1 MKMKKKKVKKGN
13 LLGKFLRVFISVLM
27 ICGMI
32 YMYYQMTREI
42 KTTFSLLSDVK
53 ESEKELAQLEAEKE
67 SLELQKEKLT
77 DENYVS
83 SVARGKYL
91 ITKENEQIYVL
102 PPLTE
107 GND

>member
-1 MKMKKKKVKKGN
+1 MKKKKVKKGN

>member
-1 MKMKKKKVKKGN
+1 
-13 LLGKFLRVFISVLM
+13 M
-27 ICGMI
+27 IGIMI

-42 KTTFSLLSDVK
+42 KTTFSLLSDV
-53 ESEKELAQLEAEKE
+53 SELQRELPQLEAEKE
-67 SLELQKEKLT
+67 SLKLQKEKLT

>member
-1 MKMKKKKVKKGN
+1 MKKKKVKKLN
-13 LLGKFLRVFISVLM
+13 PLGKLVRFLGLLIVAVLM
-27 ICGMI
+27 VG
-32 YMYYQMTREI
+32 MYYQITKEI
-42 KTTFSLLSDVK
+42 KTTFSLRGDIK
-53 ESEKELAQLEAEKE
+53 ESEKEIARLEAEKE

-107 GND
+107 DGD

>member
-1 MKMKKKKVKKGN
+1 MEKKKTKKSKP
-13 LLGKFLRVFISVLM
+13 LGKFIKFLISVLM
-27 ICGMI
+27 IFVMI
-32 YMYYQMTREI
+32 YMYYQMTKEI
-42 KTTFSLLSDVK
+42 KTTFSLLRDVK
-53 ESEKELAQLEAEKE
+53 ESEKEIAKLEAEKE

-107 GND
+107 DND

>member
-1 MKMKKKKVKKGN
+1 M
-13 LLGKFLRVFISVLM
+13 
-27 ICGMI
+27 
-32 YMYYQMTREI
+32 
-42 KTTFSLLSDVK
+42 
-53 ESEKELAQLEAEKE
+53 
-67 SLELQKEKLT
+67 QKEKLT

-107 GND
+107 END

>member
-1 MKMKKKKVKKGN
+1 MKKRKGKK
-13 LLGKFLRVFISVLM
+13 LSPLGKILRALGFLVIVALM
-27 ICGMI
+27 VGM
-32 YMYYQMTREI
+32 YFQMAKEI
-42 KTTFSLLSDVK
+42 KTTFSLRGDII
-53 ESEKELAQLEAEKE
+53 ESEKEIARLEAEKE
-67 SLELQKEKLT
+67 SLQLQKEKLT

-107 GND
+107 DKD

>member
-1 MKMKKKKVKKGN
+1 MKKKKGKKLN
-13 LLGKFLRVFISVLM
+13 PLGKFVRFLGLVLVAFLM
-27 ICGMI
+27 VG
-32 YMYYQMTREI
+32 MYYQMAKEI
-42 KTTFSLLSDVK
+42 KTTFSLRGDII
-53 ESEKELAQLEAEKE
+53 ESEKEIARLEAEKE

-107 GND
+107 DND

>member
-1 MKMKKKKVKKGN
+1 MKKTKVKKGN
-13 LLGKFLRVFISVLM
+13 LLGKFLRFFISVLM

>member
-1 MKMKKKKVKKGN
+1 MKKKTVKKSN
-13 LLGKFLRVFISVLM
+13 PLGKFLRFLISVLM
-27 ICGMI
+27 IGIMI

-42 KTTFSLLSDVK
+42 KTTFSLLSDVR
-53 ESEKELAQLEAEKE
+53 ESERELAQLEAEKE

>member
-1 MKMKKKKVKKGN
+1 MKKEKVRK
-13 LLGKFLRVFISVLM
+13 LTPLGKFVRILIGMVM
-27 ICGMI
+27 IAAI
-32 YMYYQMTREI
+32 VYMYLQMGKEI
-42 KTTFSLLSDVK
+42 KTTFSLHGDVK
-53 ESEKELAQLEAEKE
+53 ESEKEIAKLEAEKE
-67 SLELQKEKLT
+67 SLQMQKEKLT

-107 GND
+107 END

>member
-1 MKMKKKKVKKGN
+1 
-13 LLGKFLRVFISVLM
+13 M
-27 ICGMI
+27 IGIMI

-42 KTTFSLLSDVK
+42 KTTFSLLSDVR
-53 ESEKELAQLEAEKE
+53 ESERELAQLEAEKE